1 MKKMDKLEVLE
12 KQLVQIKEKNA
23 YTAADKAKLQ
33 EDLRIASNYIED
45 LDNKIYKANKTS
57 LELLK

>member
-1 MKKMDKLEVLE
+1 MDKLEVLE

>member
-23 YTAADKAKLQ
+23 YTAADKAKL
-33 EDLRIASNYIED
+33 
-45 LDNKIYKANKTS
+45 
-57 LELLK
+57 